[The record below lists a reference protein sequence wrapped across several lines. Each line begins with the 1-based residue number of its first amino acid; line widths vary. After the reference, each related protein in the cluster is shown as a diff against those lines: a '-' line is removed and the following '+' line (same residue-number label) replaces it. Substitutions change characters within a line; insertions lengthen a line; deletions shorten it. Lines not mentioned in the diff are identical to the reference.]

1 MCEVTIII
9 PAYNQAHYLPDTIQ
23 SVLSQTFAEFEV
35 IIVDD
40 GSTDNT
46 GEVATAFADPRVRY
60 IHQANKGLSGARN
73 TGIAHAQAPNLV
85 FLDADDWLMP
95 QALSLHREA
104 QQKHPEAGVTV
115 GSWVFTNSQGEPF
128 AEEVLPQPSLDLAA
142 LLMGNPLPVHG
153 AMVKRAWL
161 GKVGVFDESLR
172 ACEDWDLWLRLALV
186 GCPITLFPQRVC
198 AYRMHE
204 GQMTKQPERMRT
216 AMLRVLDKVFST
228 NELPKAAQALKD
240 KAYATA
246 YLNASGRA
254 YHAGIFTT
262 AKADLLEATRLDP
275 SLLANNAE
283 ILRNHWQGWACAP
296 NMKNPDG
303 YLETVYQNLPLALAS
318 LKNYRRAEI
327 TKIWFSRMDTLAT
340 AGDIAA
346 AGKAALRVLYYRP
359 TMFRNR
365 YVLGVLKRYMKQQ
378 SFGLKMLGPSYSS

>member
-1 MCEVTIII
+1 MCEVSIII
-9 PAYNQAHYLPDTIQ
+9 PAYNQARYLADTVQ
-23 SVLSQTFAEFEV
+23 SVLAQTFGEFEL

-46 GEVATAFADPRVRY
+46 GEVAKAFSDRRVRY

-85 FLDADDWLMP
+85 FLDADDWLVP

-104 QQKHPEAGVTV
+104 QQKHPEAGVTI

-128 AEEVLPQPSLDLAA
+128 AEEVLPQSSLDLAT

-153 AMVKRAWL
+153 AMVKRSWL
-161 GKVGVFDESLR
+161 DKVGVFDESLR
-172 ACEDWDLWLRLALV
+172 ACEDWDLWLRLALI
-186 GCPITLFPQRVC
+186 GCPFSLFPQRVC

-216 AMLRVLDKVFST
+216 AMLRVLDKVFAA
-228 NELPKAAQALKD
+228 NDLPAQALTLKD

-254 YHAGIFTT
+254 YHAGIFAT
-262 AKADLLEATRLDP
+262 AQADLLEATRLEP

-303 YLETVYQNLPLALAS
+303 YLEAVYQNLPPALS
-318 LKNYRRAEI
+318 HLKDFRRAEI
-327 TKIWFSRMDTLAT
+327 TKIWFGRMDTAAT
-340 AGDIAA
+340 AGDVAA
-346 AGKAALRVLYYRP
+346 AGHAAWQVLYYQP
-359 TMFRNR
+359 SMFRNR
-365 YVLGVLKRYMKQQ
+365 YVLGVLKRYAKQQ
-378 SFGLKMLGPSYSS
+378 GFGLKLLRPSYSS